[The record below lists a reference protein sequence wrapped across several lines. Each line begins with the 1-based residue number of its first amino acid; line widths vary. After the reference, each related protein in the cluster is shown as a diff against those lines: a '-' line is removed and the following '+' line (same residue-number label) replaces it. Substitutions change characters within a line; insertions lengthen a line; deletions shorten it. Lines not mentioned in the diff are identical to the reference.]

1 MLRLLL
7 PILVSTALASEKPN
21 IIVIL
26 ADDHRY
32 DFLSCHPEAPDFL
45 ETPNLDRMAKE
56 GAHLKNAFVTTSLCS
71 PSRAS
76 ILTGQ
81 YMHHHRVVDNQR
93 SVPEGTRFYPEYL
106 QTSGYRTAMIG
117 KWHMGHDNDDLA
129 KDSTTGSLSKDKVP
143 TLIKPLIS
151 TESVINKKATLLIAS
166 LIRRSRGSKATAV
179 TKRRLL

>member
-1 MLRLLL
+1 MLTVFHAPDLTTGDPKYQFRFTSSLGSFRIAIIAAILDPSAMSRLLL
-7 PILVSTALASEKPN
+7 PILVSAALGSEKPN

-45 ETPNLDRMAKE
+45 ETPNLDRMAAE

-93 SVPEGTRFYPEYL
+93 AVPEGTRFYPE
-106 QTSGYRTAMIG
+106 
-117 KWHMGHDNDDLA
+117 
-129 KDSTTGSLSKDKVP
+129 
-143 TLIKPLIS
+143 
-151 TESVINKKATLLIAS
+151 
-166 LIRRSRGSKATAV
+166 
-179 TKRRLL
+179 